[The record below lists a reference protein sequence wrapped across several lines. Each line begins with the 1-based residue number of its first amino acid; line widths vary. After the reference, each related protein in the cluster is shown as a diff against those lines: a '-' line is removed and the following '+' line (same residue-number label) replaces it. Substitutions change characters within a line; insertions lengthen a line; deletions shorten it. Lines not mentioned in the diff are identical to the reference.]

1 MRIIYEPRGRAL
13 EYAPL
18 AVSLYRGCA
27 HGCRYCFVPT
37 ATKITPEKFLEPA
50 PRKDALRLLER
61 DAEELAWRRDKREIL
76 MSFTTDPY
84 QLIEET
90 FGLTRQAI
98 RILTNYGLPFTTLTK
113 AGARA
118 LADIDLLV
126 NNPLYCFGT
135 SLIFSDEDDRLE
147 WEPFA
152 APTKERISNLAM
164 MHKHGIRTWV
174 SCEPVFFIDQTLELI
189 EESLPYV
196 DKFRIGKLNHLES
209 GISRKEY
216 VAFVVKAHSMIG
228 LAGKTCIL
236 KDDLKKAAGVQG

>member
-27 HGCRYCFVPT
+27 HGCQYCFVPA

-50 PRKDALRLLER
+50 PRKNALRLLER

-84 QLIEET
+84 QFIEET

-98 RILTNYGLPFTTLTK
+98 RILTNYGLRFTTLTK

-118 LADIDLLV
+118 LTDIDLLV
-126 NNPLYCFGT
+126 NNPLYRFGT
-135 SLIFSDEDDRLE
+135 SLIFSDEEDRLE

-152 APTKERISNLAM
+152 APTKERILNLAM
-164 MHKHGIRTWV
+164 MHQYGIRTWV
-174 SCEPVFFIDQTLELI
+174 SCEPVFSIDQTLELI
-189 EESLPYV
+189 QESLPYV
-196 DKFRIGKLNHLES
+196 DEFRIGKLNHLES

-216 VAFVVKAHSMIG
+216 AAFVVKAHSMIG

-236 KDDLKKAAGVQG
+236 KDDLKKAAGWPG